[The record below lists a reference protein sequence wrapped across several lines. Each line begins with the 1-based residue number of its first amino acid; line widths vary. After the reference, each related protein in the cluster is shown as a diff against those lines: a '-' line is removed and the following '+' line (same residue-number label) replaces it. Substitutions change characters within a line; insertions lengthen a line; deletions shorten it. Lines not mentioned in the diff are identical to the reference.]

1 MNKASPVLRRKTSL
15 RGRPSTRDPLEAG
28 NRTILI
34 GLRLLQAV
42 ARMREP
48 ATLTEIAQRTDMS
61 VSRAYRYLTSLA
73 QAGFLQQDPATGKYD
88 LGPAA
93 IELGTAA
100 MARVDAIRLAS
111 DAMRDLTG
119 DVHLVSI
126 LCVWGSN
133 GPTVIKWEQGQLD
146 LAVRIREG
154 LNLPVPITAAGR
166 LFMTY
171 LPDKELKPVLDRDV
185 RAWNATVPARQKLT
199 AKSLDSLRAEVR
211 KYGLARA
218 IGLRTPH
225 TAALAAPVF
234 EGAGRLSMTISILG
248 VAGSFDT
255 DYTSP
260 PARALKAATERLT
273 RTLGGAAP
281 KA

>member
-1 MNKASPVLRRKTSL
+1 MIKTPATTRRKSSL
-15 RGRPSTRDPLEAG
+15 RGRPSTRDPLDAG

-34 GLRLLQAV
+34 GVRLLQAV

-73 QAGFLQQDPATGKYD
+73 QTGFLQQDPSTGKYD

-111 DAMRDLTG
+111 DAMRELTEET
-119 DVHLVSI
+119 HLVSI

-166 LFMTY
+166 LFLTY
-171 LPDKELKPVLDRDV
+171 LPDKELRPVLERDV
-185 RAWNATVPARQKLT
+185 KAWNAKAPARQKLT
-199 AKSLDSLRAEVR
+199 PKSLETLRAEVR
-211 KYGLARA
+211 KVGLSRA

-225 TAALAAPVF
+225 TAALAGPVF
-234 EGAGRLSMTISILG
+234 EGAGKLSMTISILG

-255 DYTSP
+255 EYAGA

-281 KA
+281 TT

>member
-1 MNKASPVLRRKTSL
+1 MIKTPAPVRRKTSL
-15 RGRPSTRDPLEAG
+15 RGRPSTRDPLDAG

-34 GLRLLQAV
+34 GVRLLQAV

-73 QAGFLQQDPATGKYD
+73 QTGFLQQDPATGKYD

-119 DVHLVSI
+119 EIHLVSI

-171 LPDKELKPVLDRDV
+171 LPEKDLKPLLERDI
-185 RAWNATVPARQKLT
+185 RAWNASAPARQKLS
-199 AKSLDSLRAEVR
+199 AKSLESLRAEVR

-234 EGAGRLSMTISILG
+234 EGSGRLSMTISILG
-248 VAGSFDT
+248 VAGSYDT
-255 DYTSP
+255 DYDGA
-260 PARALKAATERLT
+260 PARALKAAAERLT
-273 RTLGGAAP
+273 RTLGGTAP

>member
-1 MNKASPVLRRKTSL
+1 MIKSPSVTRRKTSL
-15 RGRPSTRDPLEAG
+15 RGRPSTRDPIDAG

-34 GLRLLQAV
+34 GVKLLQAV
-42 ARMREP
+42 AQMREP
-48 ATLTEIAQRTDMS
+48 ATLTEISQRTEMS

-73 QAGFLQQDPATGKYD
+73 QTGFLQQDPATGKYD

-93 IELGTAA
+93 IELGIAA
-100 MARVDAIRLAS
+100 MGRVDAIRLAS
-111 DAMRDLTG
+111 DAMRELTEETR
-119 DVHLVSI
+119 LVSI
-126 LCVWGSN
+126 LSVWGSN

-166 LFMTY
+166 LFLTY
-171 LPDKELKPVLDRDV
+171 LPERELRPLLDRDV
-185 RAWNATVPARQKLT
+185 RAWNAQAPARQKLT
-199 AKSLDSLRAEVR
+199 EKSLGSLRAEVR
-211 KYGLARA
+211 RHGLGRA

-234 EGAGRLSMTISILG
+234 DGSGRLSMTISILG

-255 DYTSP
+255 DYDGP
-260 PARALKAATERLT
+260 PARALKAAAERLT
-273 RTLGGAAP
+273 RTLGGVAP

>member
-1 MNKASPVLRRKTSL
+1 MIKATAITRRKTSL
-15 RGRPSTRDPLEAG
+15 RGRPSTRDPLDAG

-34 GLRLLQAV
+34 GVRLLQAV

-48 ATLTEIAQRTDMS
+48 ATLTEIAQHTDMS
-61 VSRAYRYLTSLA
+61 VSRAYRSLTSLA
-73 QAGFLQQDPATGKYD
+73 QTGFLQQDPATGKYD

-111 DAMRDLTG
+111 DVMRDLTEET
-119 DVHLVSI
+119 HLVSI

-146 LAVRIREG
+146 LSVRIREG
-154 LNLPVPITAAGR
+154 LNLSVPITAAGR

-171 LPDKELKPVLDRDV
+171 LPDKDLKPVLERDV
-185 RAWNATVPARQKLT
+185 KAWNTSAPARQKLS
-199 AKSLDSLRAEVR
+199 AKSVDALRAEVR
-211 KYGLARA
+211 KQRLGRA

-234 EGAGRLSMTISILG
+234 DGSGRLQMTISLLG
-248 VAGSFDT
+248 VAGSYNT
-255 DYTSP
+255 DYDGA

-273 RTLGGAAP
+273 RTLGGVAP
-281 KA
+281 KM

>member
-1 MNKASPVLRRKTSL
+1 MSKTPATVRKKTSL
-15 RGRPSTRDPLEAG
+15 RGRPSTRDPLDAG

-34 GLRLLQAV
+34 GVRLLQSV

-73 QAGFLQQDPATGKYD
+73 QTGFLQQDPATGKYD
-88 LGPAA
+88 LGSAA

-111 DAMRDLTG
+111 DAMRDLTEEI
-119 DVHLVSI
+119 HLVSI

-133 GPTVIKWEQGQLD
+133 GPTVIKWEQGPLD

-166 LFMTY
+166 LFLTY
-171 LPDKELKPVLDRDV
+171 LPEKDLRPVLERDI
-185 RAWNATVPARQKLT
+185 RAWNANATSRQKLS
-199 AKSLDSLRAEVR
+199 AKSLESLRAEVR
-211 KYGLARA
+211 KQGLSRA

-225 TAALAAPVF
+225 TAALAGPVF
-234 EGAGRLSMTISILG
+234 DGSGRLTMTISILG

-255 DYTSP
+255 DYDSA

-273 RTLGGAAP
+273 RTLGGIAP
-281 KA
+281 KT